1 MAFENS
7 KAVLGTIA
15 AIHRYPVKS
24 MAGEA
29 LAVTTIG
36 ERGVQWDRAYAVVD
50 ALEHRVA
57 SAKRVAKFPGL
68 LEFSARFVRGAQAAF
83 DLPPVEI
90 TFPDG
95 RIARSDDAHCMQAL
109 SAWFGRPTGISAIT
123 EDLSTRP
130 RAGKYAMADT
140 YFDYAPLHLL
150 TNVAMRSL
158 ARRSPR
164 SVIVVERFR
173 PNLLIQSADVEDF
186 PENGWTGRQLRMGHE
201 VVIKVTDP
209 CPRCAMPTLAQA
221 ELPSDA
227 AILKRIAQSNTVYTP
242 VLESEQPCLGAYA
255 FVLRGG
261 AVSVGDAV
269 AFA

>member
-1 MAFENS
+1 VAFE
-7 KAVLGTIA
+7 KIEAVIGTIA
-15 AIHRYPVKS
+15 AIYRYPVKS

-29 LAVTTIG
+29 LAAAAIG
-36 ERGVQWDRAYAVVD
+36 ERGVRWDRAYAVFD
-50 ALEHRVA
+50 ALERRVA
-57 SAKRVAKFPGL
+57 SAKHVAKFPGL
-68 LEFSARFVRGAQAAF
+68 LEFSARFVRGDQSAF

-95 RIARSDDAHCMQAL
+95 RIARSDDAHCTQAL
-109 SAWFGRPTGISAIT
+109 CAWFGMPTGISAIA
-123 EDLSTRP
+123 EDPSTRP

-150 TNVAMRSL
+150 TNAAMESL

-164 SVIVVERFR
+164 SVIAVERFR
-173 PNLLIQSADVEDF
+173 PNLLIKSTGVEDF
-186 PENGWTGRQLRMGHE
+186 PENTWPGHQLRVGHE
-201 VVIKVTDP
+201 VLIKVTDP
-209 CPRCAMPTLAQA
+209 CPRCAMPTLAQG
-221 ELPSDA
+221 ELPRDA

-261 AVSVGDAV
+261 VVSVGDTV
-269 AFA
+269 EFA

>member
-7 KAVLGTIA
+7 KVVLGTIA

-29 LAVTTIG
+29 LAAATIG
-36 ERGVQWDRAYAVVD
+36 ERGVRWDRAYAVFD
-50 ALEHRVA
+50 ALERRIA
-57 SAKRVAKFPGL
+57 SAKHVAKFSGL
-68 LEFSARFVRGAQAAF
+68 LKFGARFVRGDQAEF
-83 DLPPVEI
+83 DLPAVEI

-95 RIARSDDAHCMQAL
+95 RIARSDDAHCTEAL

-130 RAGKYAMADT
+130 RAGKYAMVDT

-150 TNVAMRSL
+150 TNVAMVSL

-173 PNLLIQSADVEDF
+173 PNLVIESAGVEDF
-186 PENGWTGRQLRMGHE
+186 PENAWTGRQLRVGHE

-221 ELPSDA
+221 ELPSDV
-227 AILKRIAQSNTVYTP
+227 AILKRISQSNTVYTP

-261 AVSVGDAV
+261 AVSVGDSV
-269 AFA
+269 AFS

>member
-1 MAFENS
+1 VAFENS
-7 KAVLGTIA
+7 NAVLGTIA

-29 LAVTTIG
+29 LATSTIG
-36 ERGVQWDRAYAVVD
+36 ERGVQWDRGYAVFD

-68 LEFSARFVRGAQAAF
+68 LEFSARFVGGSQAAF

-95 RIARSDDAHCMQAL
+95 RIARSDDAHCTQAL
-109 SAWFGRPTGISAIT
+109 SAWFGRPTGISAST
-123 EDLSTRP
+123 DDPSTRP
-130 RAGKYAMADT
+130 RAGKFAMADT

-150 TNVAMRSL
+150 TNVAMVSL

-173 PNLLIQSADVEDF
+173 PNLVIESTDVEEF

-209 CPRCAMPTLAQA
+209 CPRCAMPTLAQPQ
-221 ELPSDA
+221 LPSDA

-261 AVSVGDAV
+261 AVSVGDEV

>member
-1 MAFENS
+1 VAFEHS

-15 AIHRYPVKS
+15 ALRRYPVKS

-29 LAVTTIG
+29 LSAAIIG
-36 ERGVQWDRAYAVVD
+36 ERGVQWDRAYAVFD
-50 ALEHRVA
+50 TLDRQVA
-57 SAKRVAKFPGL
+57 SAKHVAKFPGL
-68 LEFSARFVRGAQAAF
+68 LEFSARFMEDDQTVCE
-83 DLPPVEI
+83 LPPVEI
-90 TFPDG
+90 KFPDG
-95 RIARSDDAHCMQAL
+95 RTACSDDAHCAQAL

-130 RAGKYAMADT
+130 RAGKYAMVDT

-221 ELPSDA
+221 DLPSDA

>member
-1 MAFENS
+1 MAFKNS

-24 MAGEA
+24 MSGEA
-29 LAVTTIG
+29 LSAATIG
-36 ERGVQWDRAYAVVD
+36 EHGVQWDRAYAVFD
-50 ALEHRVA
+50 ALERRIA
-57 SAKRVAKFPGL
+57 SAKHVAKFPGL
-68 LEFSARFVRGAQAAF
+68 LEFSARFMGGDQTVF
-83 DLPPVEI
+83 DFPPVEI
-90 TFPDG
+90 AFPDG
-95 RIARSDDAHCMQAL
+95 QITRSDDAHCTQAL

-123 EDLSTRP
+123 EELSTRP

-140 YFDYAPLHLL
+140 FFDYAPLHLL
-150 TNVAMRSL
+150 TNAAMASL
-158 ARRSPR
+158 AQRSPR
-164 SVIVVERFR
+164 SVIAVERFR
-173 PNLLIQSADVEDF
+173 PNLVIESASVEDF
-186 PENGWTGRQLRMGHE
+186 PENAWTGCQLRVGQE
-201 VVIKVTDP
+201 VIIRVTDP

-227 AILKRIAQSNTVYTP
+227 AILKRIAQSNRVYTP
-242 VLESEQPCLGAYA
+242 VLDSKQPCLGAYA

>member
-1 MAFENS
+1 
-7 KAVLGTIA
+7 
-15 AIHRYPVKS
+15 

-29 LAVTTIG
+29 LSAATIG
-36 ERGVQWDRAYAVVD
+36 ERGVQGDRAYAVFD
-50 ALEHRVA
+50 ALERRVA
-57 SAKRVAKFPGL
+57 SAKHVAKFPGL
-68 LEFSARFVRGAQAAF
+68 LEFSARFMGDDQAVF
-83 DLPPVEI
+83 ELPPVEI
-90 TFPDG
+90 KFPDG
-95 RIARSDDAHCMQAL
+95 RTACSDDAHCTQAL

-150 TNVAMRSL
+150 TNAAMVSL
-158 ARRSPR
+158 ARHSPR

-173 PNLLIQSADVEDF
+173 PNLVIDSAGVEDF
-186 PENGWTGRQLRMGHE
+186 PENAWTGRQLRVGHE

-221 ELPSDA
+221 ELPTDA

-242 VLESEQPCLGAYA
+242 VLEREQPCLGAYA

-261 AVSVGDAV
+261 AVSLGDVV